1 MKNNKLILFFTFIIM
16 LLFVNSE
23 KVNAITYTS
32 TGVCYYFNHTTGAY
46 STTGS
51 GDVGRDCIKKI
62 GNKYAYCTQYRLHI
76 DSNTGY
82 TKDSNWKGDSKK
94 AIVAGMIIE
103 EVNKKYDGTQ
113 AYAMTAATIN
123 TYFNKAL
130 NSGSSRNFYSTNKT
144 IKGIYDDVMSK
155 YKNVVLSKNIS
166 KPSFKVTDSVL
177 NYVSGSTYISDK
189 ITLSGLKEYVGESSD
204 KVSYT
209 LSASSTKGTVN
220 FCAYSNGTGCKSTVS
235 FKGRKDDYPFYI
247 KVDGADANSTVTVNV
262 KGSNSSNYPTSER
275 YIKTGSQNLIIGG
288 DFDVKRSTSQS
299 AQLTIPSI
307 TNHRIVGYKVDE
319 SGELLNGSSLEIYKD
334 DTSKTNNLLASNKDG
349 NSTISYTSPTTA
361 TSDDDFFKH
370 NYYLVEKSS
379 PDGYALDP
387 KSTKTS
393 IYTYD
398 PNVNPNTNSV
408 KCYYSSEND
417 ATKEV
422 DIERCNFSSYEY
434 KCQASTGGDPINLS
448 DKENCDFT
456 KPDTGDS
463 SGDTSTGGNTE
474 SGGTTDNTP
483 SAGSEAGG
491 TTTGETETPTTPKVT
506 YEKICYNNT
515 SKKKVDDE
523 TFCSEKDKY
532 IKISK
537 SSGNIAITK
546 VNVKN
551 NIKISKRA
559 ITGDNEVEGATLKI
573 CTAATYKDSKEKCE
587 PAKTISDVEM
597 TWISSS
603 TPVEF
608 NGLKQGDYYIVET
621 TPPSGYVI
629 ATSATPFNINA
640 AGEVSS
646 GNQTVKDNWI
656 IIKNKLNSLTI
667 SKTDVANNKE
677 LPGATISIC
686 STYTDENGNV
696 KTLDDQYTNECIP
709 VILADGTEA
718 TWTSTDQ
725 PKVISGL
732 PSGTYYLVEK
742 IAPKGYSTAESI
754 IFTMKSD
761 GTLTDKDG
769 KSLANNKLTMH
780 DKKIQEVK
788 TGMDKLYKV
797 LAILL
802 TVAVLGGVSYYFITK
817 KNKPSMT
824 QKIRKR
830 KIHK

>member
-1 MKNNKLILFFTFIIM
+1 MKTKKLLLFFSLGIII
-16 LLFVNSE
+16 LYANLKN
-23 KVNAITYTS
+23 VNALTYTS

-46 STTGS
+46 SSSGS
-51 GDVGRDCIKKI
+51 GDVGKDCIKKI
-62 GNKYAYCTQYRLHI
+62 GDKYAYCTQYRLHI

-82 TKDSNWKGDSKK
+82 TKDSNWKSDSQR
-94 AIVAGMIIE
+94 AIIAGMIIE
-103 EVNKKYDGTQ
+103 EVNKKYSGTQ

-130 NSGSSRNFYSTNKT
+130 NSSSSRNFYSTNKT
-144 IKGIYDDVMSK
+144 IKDIYDEVMKK
-155 YKNVVLSKNIS
+155 YKNIILSKNIS

-177 NYVSGSTYISDK
+177 NYASGSTYISDK
-189 ITLSGLKEYVGESSD
+189 ITLSGLKEYVGESTD

-209 LSASSTKGTVN
+209 LSAKATKGTAS
-220 FCAYSNGTGCKSTVS
+220 FCKYSNGTSCTTTVT
-235 FKGRKDDYPFYI
+235 FNGRKDDYPFYL
-247 KVDGADANSTVTVNV
+247 KVVGADDASTVTINV
-262 KGSNSSNYPTSER
+262 KGSNSSKYQTSER

-299 AQLTIPSI
+299 VQLTIPST
-307 TNHRIVGYKVDE
+307 TNHKIVGYKVDE
-319 SGELLNGSSLEIYKD
+319 SGELLTGSSLEIYKD
-334 DTSKTNNLLASNKDG
+334 DVNNKNNLLASNKEG
-349 NSTISYTSPTTA
+349 SSTISYTSPISATT
-361 TSDDDFFKH
+361 DDDFFKH
-370 NYYLVEKSS
+370 NYYLVEKTA
-379 PDGYALDP
+379 PAGYTLDS
-387 KSTKTS
+387 KNSKTN
-393 IYTYD
+393 IYIYD
-398 PNVNPNTNSV
+398 SNVNPNTNSV
-408 KCYYSSEND
+408 KCYYNSETD

-422 DIERCNFSSYEY
+422 ESERCNFSSYEY

-456 KPDTGDS
+456 SSDSGDS
-463 SGDTSTGGNTE
+463 SVGNTTG
-474 SGGTTDNTP
+474 SSSDGNVGSTTP
-483 SAGSEAGG
+483 
-491 TTTGETETPTTPKVT
+491 GEPETPTTPKVT

-515 SKKKVDDE
+515 TKKKVDDE

-532 IKISK
+532 IKVSK
-537 SSGNIAITK
+537 SSGNLVITK
-546 VNVKN
+546 VNAKN
-551 NIKISKRA
+551 NIKISKRS

-573 CTAATYKDSKEKCE
+573 CTATTYKDNKEKCD

-597 TWISSS
+597 TWISNS

-608 NGLKQGDYYIVET
+608 SGLKQGDYYIVET
-621 TPPSGYVI
+621 TPPSGYVVS
-629 ATSATPFNINA
+629 TSATPFNINA

-656 IIKNKLNSLTI
+656 IIKNKLNSITI
-667 SKTDVANNKE
+667 SKTDIANNKE

-686 STYTDENGNV
+686 STYTDKNGDI

-718 TWTSTDQ
+718 TWTSTNQ

-742 IAPKGYSTAESI
+742 TAPNGYSTAESI

-761 GTLTDKDG
+761 GTLTDKNG
-769 KSLANNKLTMH
+769 KSLADNKLTMQ

-797 LAILL
+797 LVIFLIVIL
-802 TVAVLGGVSYYFITK
+802 LGGVSYYLTIK
-817 KNKPSMT
+817 KKGTAVPI
-824 QKIRKR
+824 KIRKR

>member
-1 MKNNKLILFFTFIIM
+1 MKKNKLLLSFIIM
-16 LLFVNSE
+16 MFLSLKN
-23 KVNAITYTS
+23 VNAITYTS

-46 STTGS
+46 TTNGS
-51 GDVGRDCIKKI
+51 GDVGKDCIKKI
-62 GNKYAYCTQYRLHI
+62 GDKYAYCTQLRVSI
-76 DSNTGY
+76 SSNTGY
-82 TKDSNWKGDSKK
+82 SKDSNWKKDSKK
-94 AIVAGMIIE
+94 AIIAGMIIE

-113 AYAMTAATIN
+113 AYAMTAAVIN

-144 IKGIYDDVMSK
+144 IKKIYDDVMNK
-155 YKNVVLSKNIS
+155 YKSVVLSKNIS

-204 KVSYT
+204 KVSYI

-220 FCAYSNGTGCKSTVS
+220 FCTYSNGTGCKSTVS

-247 KVDGADANSTVTVNV
+247 RVDGADANNTVTINV

-288 DFDVKRSTSQS
+288 DFDVKRGTSQS

-319 SGELLNGSSLEIYKD
+319 SGELLTGSSLELYKD
-334 DTSKTNNLLASNKDG
+334 DVNNKNNLLASNKDG

-393 IYTYD
+393 IYTYN

-408 KCYYSSEND
+408 KCYYNSEND

-474 SGGTTDNTP
+474 SGGATDNTP

-523 TFCSEKDKY
+523 TFCSDKDKY
-532 IKISK
+532 IKVSK
-537 SSGNIAITK
+537 SSGNLAITK

-559 ITGDNEVEGATLKI
+559 ASGDEEVEGATLKI
-573 CTAATYKDSKEKCE
+573 CTSATYKDKKEKCD
-587 PAKTISDVEM
+587 PAKTINDVEM

-718 TWTSTDQ
+718 TWTSSDK
-725 PKVISGL
+725 PKTISGL
-732 PSGTYYLVEK
+732 PAGTYYLVEK

-761 GTLTDKDG
+761 GTLTDKNG

-797 LAILL
+797 LIILL
-802 TVAVLGGVSYYFITK
+802 AVAVLGGISYYLIIK

-824 QKIRKR
+824 PKIRKR

>member
-1 MKNNKLILFFTFIIM
+1 MKNNKLVLFFTFVIM
-16 LLFVNSE
+16 ILFVNSE

-82 TKDSNWKGDSKK
+82 TKDGNWKSDSKK
-94 AIVAGMIIE
+94 AIVAGMIID

-113 AYAMTAATIN
+113 AYAMTAAVIN

-220 FCAYSNGTGCKSTVS
+220 FCTYSNGTGCKSTVS

-299 AQLTIPSI
+299 VQLTIPST

-334 DTSKTNNLLASNKDG
+334 DANNTNNLLASNKDG
-349 NSTISYTSPTTA
+349 NSTVSYTSPTTA
-361 TSDDDFFKH
+361 TSDNDFFKH

-532 IKISK
+532 IKVSK

-802 TVAVLGGVSYYFITK
+802 TVAVLGGVSYYLIIK

>member
-1 MKNNKLILFFTFIIM
+1 MKNNKLILFFTFVIM
-16 LLFVNSE
+16 ILFVNSE

-51 GDVGRDCIKKI
+51 GDVGKDCIKKI
-62 GNKYAYCTQYRLHI
+62 GNKYAYCTQLRLHI
-76 DSNTGY
+76 TSNTGY
-82 TKDSNWKGDSKK
+82 TKDGNWKSDSKK
-94 AIVAGMIIE
+94 AIIAGMIIE

-113 AYAMTAATIN
+113 AYAMTAAVIN

-144 IKGIYDDVMSK
+144 IKNIYDDVMNK
-155 YKNVVLSKNIS
+155 YKSVVLSKNIS

-204 KVSYT
+204 KVTYT

-220 FCAYSNGTGCKSTVS
+220 FCTYSNGTGCKSTVS

-247 KVDGADANSTVTVNV
+247 RVDGADANNTVTINV
-262 KGSNSSNYPTSER
+262 KGSNSSNYQTSER

-299 AQLTIPSI
+299 VQLTIPST

-334 DTSKTNNLLASNKDG
+334 DANNTNNLLASNKDG
-349 NSTISYTSPTTA
+349 NSTLSYTSPTTA

-463 SGDTSTGGNTE
+463 SGDTSTEGNTE

-515 SKKKVDDE
+515 SKKKMDDE

-532 IKISK
+532 IKVSK

-802 TVAVLGGVSYYFITK
+802 TVAVLGGISYYFTIK

>member
-1 MKNNKLILFFTFIIM
+1 MKKNKLLLSFIIM
-16 LLFVNSE
+16 MFLNLKN
-23 KVNAITYTS
+23 VNAITYTS

-46 STTGS
+46 STVNGTDMGK
-51 GDVGRDCIKKI
+51 DCIKKI
-62 GNKYAYCTQYRLHI
+62 GDKYAYCTQLYVKIPDGNTRYTQ
-76 DSNTGY
+76 DS
-82 TKDSNWKGDSKK
+82 KWKKDSKK
-94 AIVAGMIIE
+94 AIIAGMIIE
-103 EVNKKYDGTQ
+103 EVNKKYTGTK
-113 AYAMTAATIN
+113 AYAMTAAVIN

-130 NSGSSRNFYSTNKT
+130 NSGSSRNFYATNKT
-144 IKGIYDDVMSK
+144 IKTIYDDVMNK
-155 YKNVVLSKNIS
+155 YKKIVLSKSIS
-166 KPSFKVTDSVL
+166 KPSFKLTDSVL
-177 NYVSGSTYISDK
+177 NYISGSTYISDK

-209 LSASSTKGTVN
+209 LSASSTKGTVS
-220 FCAYSNGTGCKSTVS
+220 FCKNSNGTGCTSTINFS
-235 FKGRKDDYPFYI
+235 GRKDDYPFYI
-247 KVDGADANSTVTVNV
+247 KVTGADKDSTIKINV
-262 KGSNSSNYPTSER
+262 KGTNSSKYPTSIR
-275 YIKTGSQNLIIGG
+275 YLKTGNQTLITSG
-288 DFDVKRSTSQS
+288 DFNVNRGTSQS
-299 AQLTIPSI
+299 VQLTVPSL
-307 TNHRIVGYKVDE
+307 TNHRIIGYKVDE
-319 SGELLNGSSLEIYKD
+319 SGELLTGSSLEIYKD
-334 DTSKTNNLLASNKDG
+334 DVNNKNNLLASNKNG
-349 NSTISYTSPTTA
+349 ISTVSYTSPTLATA
-361 TSDDDFFKH
+361 DDDFFKH

-379 PDGYALDP
+379 PVGYILDP
-387 KSTKTS
+387 KSSKTN

-398 PNVNPNTNSV
+398 PNVNHNTNSV
-408 KCYYSSEND
+408 KCYYNSEND

-448 DKENCDFT
+448 EKENCDFT
-456 KPDTGDS
+456 SPDTGDS
-463 SGDTSTGGNTE
+463 SSTPSTGGNTSE
-474 SGGTTDNTP
+474 NTTTPNDNT
-483 SAGSEAGG
+483 EGG
-491 TTTGETETPTTPKVT
+491 ANGETEQPTAPKVT

-532 IKISK
+532 IKVSK
-537 SSGNIAITK
+537 SSGNLVITK

-559 ITGDNEVEGATLKI
+559 ASGDEEVEGATLKI
-573 CTAATYKDSKEKCE
+573 CTSATYKEKKEKCD
-587 PAKTISDVEM
+587 PAKTINDVEM

-629 ATSATPFNINA
+629 ATSATQFNINA
-640 AGEVSS
+640 AGEVST
-646 GNQTVKDNWI
+646 GNQTVKDNLI
-656 IIKNKLNSLTI
+656 IIKNKLNTFNI

-677 LPGATISIC
+677 LSGATISIC

-696 KTLDDQYTNECIP
+696 KTLNDQYTDECIP

-718 TWTSTDQ
+718 TWTSSDK
-725 PKVISGL
+725 PKTISGL
-732 PSGTYYLVEK
+732 PAGTYYLVEK

-754 IFTMKSD
+754 IFTMKPD

-769 KSLANNKLTMH
+769 KSLTNNKLTMY

-797 LAILL
+797 LIILL
-802 TVAVLGGVSYYFITK
+802 VVAVLGGISYYFIIK
-817 KNKPSMT
+817 KNKLSIT

-830 KIHK
+830 RIHK

>member
-1 MKNNKLILFFTFIIM
+1 MKKNKLLLSFIIM
-16 LLFVNSE
+16 MFLNLKN
-23 KVNAITYTS
+23 VNAITYTS

-46 STTGS
+46 STVNGTDMGK
-51 GDVGRDCIKKI
+51 DCIKKI
-62 GNKYAYCTQYRLHI
+62 GDKYAYCTQLYVKIPDGNTRYTQ
-76 DSNTGY
+76 DS
-82 TKDSNWKGDSKK
+82 KWKKDSKK
-94 AIVAGMIIE
+94 AIIAGMIIE
-103 EVNKKYDGTQ
+103 EVNKKYTGTK
-113 AYAMTAATIN
+113 AYAMTAAVIN

-130 NSGSSRNFYSTNKT
+130 NSGSSRNFYATNKT
-144 IKGIYDDVMSK
+144 IKTIYDDVMNK
-155 YKNVVLSKNIS
+155 YKKIVLSKSIS
-166 KPSFKVTDSVL
+166 KPSFKLTDSVL
-177 NYVSGSTYISDK
+177 NYISGSTYISDK

-209 LSASSTKGTVN
+209 LSASSTKGTVS
-220 FCAYSNGTGCKSTVS
+220 FCKNSNGTGCTSTINFS
-235 FKGRKDDYPFYI
+235 GRKDDYPFYI
-247 KVDGADANSTVTVNV
+247 KVTGADKDSTIKINV
-262 KGSNSSNYPTSER
+262 KGTNSSKYPTSIR
-275 YIKTGSQNLIIGG
+275 YLKTGNQTLITSG
-288 DFDVKRSTSQS
+288 DFNVNRGTSQS
-299 AQLTIPSI
+299 VQLTVPSL
-307 TNHRIVGYKVDE
+307 TNHRIIGYKVDE
-319 SGELLNGSSLEIYKD
+319 SGELLTGSSLEIYKD
-334 DTSKTNNLLASNKDG
+334 DVNNKNNLLASNKNG
-349 NSTISYTSPTTA
+349 ISTVSYTSPTLATA
-361 TSDDDFFKH
+361 DDDFFKH

-379 PDGYALDP
+379 PVGYILDP
-387 KSTKTS
+387 KSSKTN

-398 PNVNPNTNSV
+398 PNVNHNTNSV
-408 KCYYSSEND
+408 KCYYNSEND

-448 DKENCDFT
+448 EKENCDFT
-456 KPDTGDS
+456 SPDTGDS
-463 SGDTSTGGNTE
+463 SSTPSTGGNTSE
-474 SGGTTDNTP
+474 NTTTPNDNT
-483 SAGSEAGG
+483 EGG
-491 TTTGETETPTTPKVT
+491 ANGETEQPTAPKVT

-532 IKISK
+532 IKVSK
-537 SSGNIAITK
+537 SSGNLVITK

-559 ITGDNEVEGATLKI
+559 ASGDEEVEGATLKI
-573 CTAATYKDSKEKCE
+573 CTSATYKEKKEKCD
-587 PAKTISDVEM
+587 PAKTINDVEM

-629 ATSATPFNINA
+629 ATSATQFNINA
-640 AGEVSS
+640 AGEVST
-646 GNQTVKDNWI
+646 GNQTVKDNLI
-656 IIKNKLNSLTI
+656 IIKNKLNTFNI

-677 LPGATISIC
+677 LSGATISIC

-696 KTLDDQYTNECIP
+696 KTLNDQYTDECIP

-718 TWTSTDQ
+718 TWTSSDK
-725 PKVISGL
+725 PKTISGL
-732 PSGTYYLVEK
+732 PAGTYYLVEK

-754 IFTMKSD
+754 IFTMKPD

-769 KSLANNKLTMH
+769 KSLTNNKLTMY

-797 LAILL
+797 LIILL
-802 TVAVLGGVSYYFITK
+802 VVEVLVGISYYFIIK
-817 KNKPSMT
+817 KNKLSIT

-830 KIHK
+830 RIHK